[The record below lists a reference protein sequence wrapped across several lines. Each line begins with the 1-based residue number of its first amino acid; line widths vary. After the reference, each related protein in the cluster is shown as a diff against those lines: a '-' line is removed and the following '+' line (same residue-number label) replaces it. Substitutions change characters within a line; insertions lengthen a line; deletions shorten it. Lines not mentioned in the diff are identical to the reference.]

1 MKKSLLLLS
10 SLFVFASQPVVHAS
24 DVKSIIESREELY
37 KDSET
42 TELFSGEWIVGQDI
56 KPGRYKITTLD
67 GQSGNFFIYEN
78 ETEEYPFVN
87 FILEN
92 NGFGLGVEEA
102 NFDIQDGQVIELSG
116 MDNVIFEPVE
126 SEIKTELTT
135 GVWVVGVDVEV
146 GTYVATTAEDTSG
159 NLFVYENGD
168 YPDGYPTTNAVLGKG
183 ENNIGSER
191 IQLKLKDGQVI
202 VISGISTLFLD

>member
-24 DVKSIIESREELY
+24 DVESIIESREELY

-135 GVWVVGVDVEV
+135 GMWVVGVDVEA